1 MVSWRKNSV
10 DIINKSNQIKHLQ
23 SKVQEEK
30 KILQAANK
38 WIIKWIPMTVAKCS
52 FIWLVHSWRV
62 NLVGKIA

>member
-10 DIINKSNQIKHLQ
+10 DIINKSNQIKHIQ

-38 WIIKWIPMTVAKCS
+38 WIIKWIPMTVAM
-52 FIWLVHSWRV
+52 I
-62 NLVGKIA
+62 